1 MLELPHEGQVFL
13 DCGPSVLNWKVT
25 LHYSL
30 ESIWTQPA
38 YAHWQLPACMPQCE
52 LGPNLGSKLLEG
64 VNFGPKSP

>member
-25 LHYSL
+25 LHYYPL

-38 YAHWQLPACMPQCE
+38 YAHWQLPVCMPGE
-52 LGPNLGSKLLEG
+52 GSP
-64 VNFGPKSP
+64 V